1 MLRLY
6 HYHLLI
12 LIESSLGAFL
22 RLLCLLHK
30 GYQMF
35 LIPNL
40 VFKLLMLGPRVH
52 LPISALLRVE
62 AFSEAVSDGQVE
74 AVLLIPDL
82 EEV

>member
-1 MLRLY
+1 
-6 HYHLLI
+6 
-12 LIESSLGAFL
+12 
-22 RLLCLLHK
+22 
-30 GYQMF
+30 MF

-52 LPISALLRVE
+52 LPISALLWVE